1 MSQMLVRID
10 GKIDKELIYIYENH
24 GYVSL
29 NQFAVMAGIVRRIY
43 KQWKPNHE
51 AMLKLRD
58 EARKN
63 ETCYKS
69 LRSGQY
75 KKNRTI

>member
-10 GKIDKELIYIYENH
+10 EDIDKELTYIYENK

-43 KQWKPNHE
+43 QQWKPNHE
-51 AMLKLRD
+51 ALLKLKE

-63 ETCYKS
+63 EPT
-69 LRSGQY
+69 Q
-75 KKNRTI
+75 

>member
-10 GKIDKELIYIYENH
+10 EETDKALTYIYKNN

-29 NQFAVMAGIVRRIY
+29 NQFGVMAGIVRRIY

-51 AMLKLRD
+51 AMLKLI
-58 EARKN
+58 E
-63 ETCYKS
+63 EE
-69 LRSGQY
+69 
-75 KKNRTI
+75 KKNAKEKE

>member
-10 GKIDKELIYIYENH
+10 EEIDKELTYIHDNM
-24 GYVSL
+24 GVVNL
-29 NQFAVMAGIVRRIY
+29 NQFAVMSGIVRRIY

-51 AMLKLRD
+51 ATLKLRE

-63 ETCYKS
+63 VAQK
-69 LRSGQY
+69 
-75 KKNRTI
+75 

>member
-10 GKIDKELIYIYENH
+10 DEIDKELIYIYKNK

-29 NQFAVMAGIVRRIY
+29 NQFGVMAGIVRRIY

-51 AMLKLRD
+51 AMLKLI
-58 EARKN
+58 E
-63 ETCYKS
+63 EE
-69 LRSGQY
+69 
-75 KKNRTI
+75 KKNAKEKE

>member
-10 GKIDKELIYIYENH
+10 EEIDKELTYIYENK

-51 AMLKLRD
+51 AMLKLK
-58 EARKN
+58 EEEKKN
-63 ETCYKS
+63 EAAK
-69 LRSGQY
+69 
-75 KKNRTI
+75 

>member
-10 GKIDKELIYIYENH
+10 DEIDKELIYIYNNY

-29 NQFAVMAGIVRRIY
+29 NQFGVRAGIVRRIY

-51 AMLKLRD
+51 AMLKLIEEEKRNVKD
-58 EARKN
+58 KE
-63 ETCYKS
+63 
-69 LRSGQY
+69 
-75 KKNRTI
+75 

>member
-10 GKIDKELIYIYENH
+10 KEIDEALTYIYNNN

-43 KQWKPNHE
+43 EQWKPNHE
-51 AMLKLRD
+51 AMLKLI
-58 EARKN
+58 E
-63 ETCYKS
+63 EE
-69 LRSGQY
+69 
-75 KKNRTI
+75 KKNVEEKE

>member
-10 GKIDKELIYIYENH
+10 EEIDKALTYIYENK

-29 NQFAVMAGIVRRIY
+29 NQFGVMAGIVCRIY

-51 AMLKLRD
+51 AMLKLK
-58 EARKN
+58 E
-63 ETCYKS
+63 EE
-69 LRSGQY
+69 
-75 KKNRTI
+75 KKNVEEKE